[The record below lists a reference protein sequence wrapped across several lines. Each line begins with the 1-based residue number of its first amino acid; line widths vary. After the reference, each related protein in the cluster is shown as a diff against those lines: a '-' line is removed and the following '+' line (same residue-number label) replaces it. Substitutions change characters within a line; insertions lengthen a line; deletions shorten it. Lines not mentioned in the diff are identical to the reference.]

1 MAHLYLFS
9 EASPSNWLA
18 TGNDEAWRTVVNFV
32 FESDRDLPEHIDRG
46 ETHIEVLSQDLKYT
60 SFIKD
65 LESHLPNGTL
75 RKWNARGGYK
85 SRLCYAFGMVMS
97 KYKPI
102 VSACS
107 FQEKTLRASKSALIG
122 SYNRSIGAHE
132 GKETGSEKFA
142 DTKRRL
148 QRGRSSTSFHG
159 YREVQSSENQ
169 MLVLLFMSWFIG
181 RQYRAYHDKIVKGGH
196 HDVGPMGLT
205 IVSDKLSGDD
215 DTRLMHEQ
223 NLRKL
228 INSEGKAGKISLTR
242 STLGVPH
249 SGDLLADNLTG
260 WLNAAISDPKG
271 EFSQKAKAIDYTGVW
286 AGWTVLLNSV
296 DEPKFVPALSY
307 L

>member
-32 FESDRDLPEHIDRG
+32 FESDPDLQEQIDGG

-65 LESHLPNGTL
+65 LESHLPNGAL

-85 SRLCYAFGMVMS
+85 SRLCYAVGMVMS

-107 FQEKTLRASKSALIG
+107 FQEKTLRASKAALLG
-122 SYNRSIGAHE
+122 SYNRNIGASESE
-132 GKETGSEKFA
+132 GTGSEKFK
-142 DTKRRL
+142 DTKGRL
-148 QRGRSSTSFHG
+148 QKRRSSTSFHS
-159 YREVQSSENQ
+159 YQEVQSSENQ
-169 MLVLLFMSWFIG
+169 MLGLLFMSWFIG
-181 RQYRAYHDKIVKGGH
+181 RQYRSCREKILKGGH
-196 HDVGPMGLT
+196 NDVDILGLT

-215 DTRLMHEQ
+215 DSRLRHEQ

-228 INSEGKAGKISLTR
+228 IDPEGKAVKIALTR
-242 STLGVPH
+242 STLGIPH

-271 EFSQKAKAIDYTGVW
+271 EFAQKAKGIDYTGIW
-286 AGWTVLLNSV
+286 DEWSLFLGSV
-296 DEPKFVPALSY
+296 DKPEFVPALSY

>member
-18 TGNDEAWRTVVNFV
+18 TGNGLAWRTVVNFV
-32 FESDRDLPEHIDRG
+32 FESDRDLQEHIDRG

-75 RKWNARGGYK
+75 RKWNSRGGYK

-122 SYNRSIGAHE
+122 SYNRNIGAHE
-132 GKETGSEKFA
+132 GKETGSEKLR

-181 RQYRAYHDKIVKGGH
+181 RQYMAYDEKIVKGAH

-215 DTRLMHEQ
+215 DTCLIHEQ

-228 INSEGKAGKISLTR
+228 INSESKAGKISLTR

-249 SGDLLADNLTG
+249 SGDLLVDNLTG

-296 DEPKFVPALSY
+296 DKPEFVPALSY